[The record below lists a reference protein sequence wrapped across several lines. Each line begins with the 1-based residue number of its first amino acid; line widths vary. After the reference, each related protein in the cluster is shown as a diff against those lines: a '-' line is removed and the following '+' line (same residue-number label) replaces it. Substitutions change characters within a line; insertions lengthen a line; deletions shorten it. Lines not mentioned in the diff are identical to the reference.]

1 MPDTLDLDTLK
12 DIPKEEEDFSQEFQM
27 RLQHLGLYFPAINDA
42 RYYLFFKKLPGT
54 NLKVEVQDAMHIFVI
69 WFIDSLSN
77 DILNQAEGISVG
89 EIQVVPTTVSTTLS
103 PPNPI
108 EREYRKKV
116 LTSKNVV

>member
-1 MPDTLDLDTLK
+1 MQERQVSFTLA
-12 DIPKEEEDFSQEFQM
+12 QEK

-42 RYYLFFKKLPGT
+42 GYHLFFKKLPGT

-69 WFIDSLSN
+69 WSIDSLSN

-103 PPNPI
+103 LPNPI
-108 EREYRKKV
+108 EKEYRKPV
-116 LTSKNVV
+116 RMW